1 MVAALPSA
9 CCASVATADS
19 TSSRARVDCGLNSL
33 LSSEANSLVSLVST
47 ATWPTF
53 SSCASLMT
61 SLALGGLIRRL
72 GVLGQG
78 LEQVLV
84 VQDLV
89 DQLFSAALA
98 VHVRD
103 QVGELLARLEQLGQ
117 RRHLLGDRGRREILE
132 ALELHL
138 ERDLAFTGQLVRHA
152 HLHGRGDAL
161 QPLVE
166 VVDRDFEELAIDDR
180 RQLLAR
186 VAG

>member
-33 LSSEANSLVSLVST
+33 LRSEANSFVSVVWT
-47 ATWPTF
+47 ATCPAF
-53 SSCASLMT
+53 SSCASLMA

-72 GVLGQG
+72 GALGQG
-78 LEQVLV
+78 FEQVLV

-89 DQLFSAALA
+89 DQLFGAALA

-103 QVGELLARLEQLGQ
+103 EVGELLARLEQLGQ
-117 RRHLLGDRGRREILE
+117 GRHLLGDRGGREIRE

-138 ERDLAFTGQLVRHA
+138 ERDLALARELVRYA
-152 HLHGRGDAL
+152 HLHGGGDAL

-166 VVDRDFEELAIDDR
+166 VVDRHLEELAVDDR